1 MTMTPRQKM
10 YDIYQN
16 LFNEF
21 QNTNQC
27 CLLEI
32 EKTPRNE
39 LIINFLHYHNRYKTN
54 NKLLQI
60 FEVKPESH
68 ERMQNYIIAVMRGQI
83 LVKKGA
89 WSNEWIT
96 TIGNRNYWTPKWNI

>member
-1 MTMTPRQKM
+1 MAITTRQKM

-21 QNTNQC
+21 KNTDQC

-32 EKTPRNE
+32 EKTPKNV
-39 LIINFLHYHNRYKTN
+39 LIINFLHYHDRYKTN

-60 FEVKPESH
+60 FEIYPESH
-68 ERMQNYIIAVMRGQI
+68 ERMKNYIIAVMRGQI
-83 LVKKGA
+83 LIKKGA
-89 WSNEWIT
+89 
-96 TIGNRNYWTPKWNI
+96 

>member
-1 MTMTPRQKM
+1 M

-39 LIINFLHYHNRYKTN
+39 LIINFYIIIIDIK
-54 NKLLQI
+54 QI
-60 FEVKPESH
+60 ISYYRFLKKPESH

-83 LVKKGA
+83 LVKKGLI
-89 WSNEWIT
+89 NE
-96 TIGNRNYWTPKWNI
+96 